1 MQNRRVL
8 KLSNRR
14 QVSESI
20 FPINKFGKIGKIHS
34 VFETTFNIN
43 VGDQLIHFS
52 FNSNF
57 LSSFG
62 IKILN
67 EDISY
72 IKKYLQ
78 KNNIISIKENE
89 IVIYSNVGI
98 LKLDFNLIDI
108 VPLTVETIQINLEM
122 TKKLQELISEFDFN
136 QSGLPDDTR
145 FKNSLQILKTP
156 YLNDPDILT
165 EILSIIVGNGIGLTP
180 TGDDLLIG
188 YMFIMRMYDSNV
200 FDLFGKVISKEKLS
214 TTDISREYLRQ
225 CAEGVFSSPLY
236 KLFEYIKVR
245 DTLQVKRQLYK
256 ISKLGGTSGLDTLAG
271 INAGIDYIIERINQ
285 NG

>member
-98 LKLDFNLIDI
+98 LKLDFSLIDI

-122 TKKLQELISEFDFN
+122 IKKLQELISEFDFN

-165 EILSIIVGNGIGLTP
+165 EILNIIVGNGIGLTP
-180 TGDDLLIG
+180 AGDDLLIG
-188 YMFIMRMYDSNV
+188 YMFIMKMYDSNA
-200 FDLFGKVISKEKLS
+200 FDLFRKVISRKKLS

-225 CAEGVFSSPLY
+225 CEEGVFSSPLY

-245 DTLQVKRQLYK
+245 DILQVKRQLYK

-271 INAGIDYIIERINQ
+271 INAGIDYIIERIKQ